1 MNRNDKKCEYDDK
14 EAQICII
21 DSCVS
26 DTINPTGGLQNSSSG
41 FVRILIRILSV
52 SILPV
57 LIISFLLNHL
67 VFSYTRQNYLLSMS
81 QSLASY
87 SASLDESIRGVEKMM
102 AVVGSDED
110 VISFVIDP
118 DPDNYHRNTRIIDA
132 MNSLVSSYDFISS
145 IYLYSSVEGL
155 VLSSNGGLDS
165 ITTFTDTGWV
175 DAFNSHFLGIQRLPT
190 RVVKDRNSKTLSVI
204 SLIGNLP
211 SGSWDKSAG
220 LVVNINREKLFSG
233 YHQLYEGGHQA
244 YVLNDTGYIL
254 DHPDSGRIGNFS
266 GDDPVLQLALNR
278 DSGYFVRKEGGSSRV
293 MAFASAAHTR
303 WVFVYQVGLGELLS
317 LERRMLLINSFIILL
332 AVASIFIV
340 VIRISMRMYLPVQ
353 MLDSSTRQLENALP
367 IMQANVLHHLL
378 TNKLNGEADF
388 SSALDL
394 IGIKFIQ
401 SRFVVLVFG
410 IDHYRRIVVSRD
422 QVSLRLLKSTL
433 RQRIGDA
440 VPSGVPN
447 ICAEREGGNIGL
459 LLNISDNSFE
469 TERLVLTLSRK
480 VIAMVKRGFTFSVT
494 CGIGQPCSSLKEVHL
509 SYDQARTALGF
520 RLYDGGGTVIESSR
534 FEESGREAPF
544 PGPEMEKTLINCV
557 ENGNE
562 KDVPFV
568 VDSLMERIRGFSSRD
583 TFAVREVFNRIAAR
597 IKEISCGLDLSGE
610 SECSGDLYAE
620 LADLET
626 LDEIYAWLIPVCTR
640 AAREIKH
647 GSLEKTGGSARN
659 IAAYIDEN
667 LDNPGLSLVDIGDAV
682 GLSASYVSRVFKE
695 HYGTNYVDYLNRR
708 RVDSAR
714 ELLKQMD
721 LPVHQVA
728 SMAGFANLQTFIRVF
743 KKYEGLSPGRY
754 RSAVLSTGK
763 SK

>member
-1 MNRNDKKCEYDDK
+1 M
-14 EAQICII
+14 
-21 DSCVS
+21 S
-26 DTINPTGGLQNSSSG
+26 DTINPSGGLQESSSG

-81 QSLASY
+81 QSLSSY

-102 AVVGSDED
+102 SVVGSDED

-118 DPDNYHRNTRIIDA
+118 DPDNYYRNTRILDA
-132 MNSLVSSYDFISS
+132 MNSLISSYDFISS

-155 VLSSNGGLDS
+155 ILSSNGGLDS

-175 DAFNSHFLGIQRLPT
+175 DAFNSHFLGIRRLPT
-190 RVVKDRNSKTLSVI
+190 RAIKDRNSKSLSVI
-204 SLIGNLP
+204 SLLGNLP
-211 SGSWDKSAG
+211 SGSWDKGAG
-220 LVVNINREKLFSG
+220 LIVNINREKLFSG

-254 DHPDSGRIGNFS
+254 DHPDSGLVGNFS
-266 GDDPVLQLALNR
+266 GDDPVLQLALDT
-278 DSGYFVRKEGGSSRV
+278 DSGYYVRKVGGLNRI

-303 WVFVYQVGLGELLS
+303 WVFVYQVGLRELLS

-332 AVASIFIV
+332 AVGSIFLV
-340 VIRISMRMYLPVQ
+340 VIRISRRMYLPVQ
-353 MLDSSTRQLENALP
+353 MLDSSNRQLESALP

-378 TNKLNGEADF
+378 TNKLNGEDDF
-388 SSALDL
+388 RSALDL
-394 IGIKFIQ
+394 IGIQFAHPRFI
-401 SRFVVLVFG
+401 VLVFG
-410 IDHYRRIVVSRD
+410 IDHYRRIVLSRD

-433 RQRIGDA
+433 RQRIGES
-440 VPSGVPN
+440 VPPGVPN

-459 LLNISDNSFE
+459 LLNTSESPAD
-469 TERLVLTLSRK
+469 TERMVRNISRR
-480 VIAMVKRGFTFSVT
+480 VVSMVKRDFPFSVT
-494 CGIGQPCSSLKEVHL
+494 CGIGQPCSSLKEVHI

-520 RLYDGGGTVIESSR
+520 RLYEGGGTVIESSR
-534 FEESGREAPF
+534 FEESRREDPF
-544 PGPEMEKTLINCV
+544 PGPEMEKTLIHCV

-568 VDSLMERIRGFSSRD
+568 VDSLMDRIRSLSSRD

-597 IKEISCGLDLSGE
+597 IKEISCGLDLAEG
-610 SECSGDLYAE
+610 SECSGDLYGE

-626 LDEIYAWLIPVCTR
+626 LEEIYTWLIPVCTR
-640 AAREIKH
+640 AARELRD

-708 RVDSAR
+708 RIDSAR

-728 SMAGFANLQTFIRVF
+728 SLAGFANLQTFIRVF

-754 RSAVLSTGK
+754 RSAVLSTGRAK
-763 SK
+763 